1 MQHRA
6 LIVAVLLVLLLGAW
20 YLTPAVLQ
28 GSCSQD
34 TMEGRSRG
42 AVDGHLCP
50 DHGVLQEGRDHVVCV
65 YPDRVVKVVRSCSS
79 SSGVWRAALDHP
91 RGPEHPSPNL
101 RRPSPT
107 SILTSITLRRPHL
120 NLHPITNHLTF
131 TRAAADHRRPL
142 ALLLRGVEREAHG
155 GNVRS
160 PGDLTRALRSRG
172 EAVVVPKREGRALAQ
187 TE

>member
-120 NLHPITNHLTF
+120 NLHPNKSSHLHQGGSRSSTTTCTTT
-131 TRAAADHRRPL
+131 TRSGTRGTRRQ
-142 ALLLRGVEREAHG
+142 RTVTW
-155 GNVRS
+155 RS
-160 PGDLTRALRSRG
+160 YSCPSLTRGSSGRTETRG
-172 EAVVVPKREGRALAQ
+172 PCPGPD
-187 TE
+187 